1 MQQAPAALRDKLLQS
16 SNAEVPAD
24 LVELLQT
31 KGSLDDLQA
40 HFKVEAQ
47 VEQFVQNTEEL
58 VPMTQLQIEQL
69 YGLEQ
74 AKLVMR
80 NKAGDVRWHLYSSYM
95 FSSTLVTNI
104 LPWSHVQVDQ
114 GLTEEDK
121 NNPNGVVYLMF
132 KDKREVGSVGRESTQ
147 SAILWA

>member
-1 MQQAPAALRDKLLQS
+1 MMSRRAAYNSLVRLKNNSTRLQQAPAALRDKLLQS

-47 VEQFVQNTEEL
+47 VEQFVKNTEEL

-80 NKAGDVRWHLYSSYM
+80 NKAGDVR
-95 FSSTLVTNI
+95 
-104 LPWSHVQVDQ
+104 
-114 GLTEEDK
+114 
-121 NNPNGVVYLMF
+121 
-132 KDKREVGSVGRESTQ
+132 
-147 SAILWA
+147 